1 MTLETTVQVQ
11 PGQAEALL
19 RALAQWLP
27 ARAGDPLESL
37 PRGIHEWRDGAD
49 CWVSF
54 LRGPDNLWAIRWDQV
69 CPRDLT
75 GEAPVAEGDLEL
87 AQAFKPRIRCEACFV
102 PSAAHGALAALAVY
116 GPADDWSQALVAK
129 WGGLP
134 GIVRELPL
142 RPPSYA
148 QVAALAQ
155 GGAVPDAPAA
165 LHEDLSHAR
174 WELQQAR
181 ARADELAHACAE
193 LKAQLQLEREGRA
206 GRAGRA
212 GAPDDAAASA
222 CPLSPALPTDLG
234 ELPQWAQLNAQRIEV
249 LPRALGGAKKS
260 IYEQPGQVFQGLEFL
275 AGAYRAYRCGDL
287 PKAEMERAL
296 EACGMRL
303 AGSVGRSVAG
313 EQGSAYFATWRG
325 RRRMFDLHLV
335 KGGGRDE
342 RYCLR
347 IYFFWSAEDRK
358 VVVGWLP
365 SHLSNSLS

>member
-134 GIVRELPL
+134 GIVR
-142 RPPSYA
+142 
-148 QVAALAQ
+148 
-155 GGAVPDAPAA
+155 
-165 LHEDLSHAR
+165 
-174 WELQQAR
+174 
-181 ARADELAHACAE
+181 
-193 LKAQLQLEREGRA
+193 
-206 GRAGRA
+206 
-212 GAPDDAAASA
+212 
-222 CPLSPALPTDLG
+222 
-234 ELPQWAQLNAQRIEV
+234 
-249 LPRALGGAKKS
+249 
-260 IYEQPGQVFQGLEFL
+260 
-275 AGAYRAYRCGDL
+275 
-287 PKAEMERAL
+287 
-296 EACGMRL
+296 
-303 AGSVGRSVAG
+303 
-313 EQGSAYFATWRG
+313 G
-325 RRRMFDLHLV
+325 RRRMFDLHLA